1 MIEVQL
7 LKKFPA
13 VDKGKIFIKKF
24 ISIKLFKFNLFNP
37 FKKYILAVSNESEL
51 CILRY

>member
-24 ISIKLFKFNLFNP
+24 ISIKLFKFNLFFLYLEN
-37 FKKYILAVSNESEL
+37 KILNNFN
-51 CILRY
+51 IYFF